1 MDLGIKF
8 SMQELGGGAR
18 FKSGHVTIRKQAR
31 GLMQSSGVRPASFNV
46 FAPLGSPLMAEGRLK
61 SDRKLER
68 AQASC
73 LLGNLIYVPQL
84 KKNNSW
90 LDN

>member
-8 SMQELGGGAR
+8 LMQELGGGR

-46 FAPLGSPLMAEGRLK
+46 FAPLGRSLMAEGRLMR
-61 SDRKLER
+61 DRKLER

-84 KKNNSW
+84 KTIAG
-90 LDN
+90 